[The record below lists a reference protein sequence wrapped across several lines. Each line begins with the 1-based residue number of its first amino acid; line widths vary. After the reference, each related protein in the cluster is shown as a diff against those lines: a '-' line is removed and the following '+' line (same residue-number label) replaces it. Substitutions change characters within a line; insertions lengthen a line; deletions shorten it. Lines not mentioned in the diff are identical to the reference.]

1 MSTATKNSQYVE
13 FDEFIEFQLQK
24 TRQGIKVTDLV
35 TALCGV
41 SVAVLAYLLV
51 FAVCDHWLIPGGF
64 GYFWRVALL
73 GVLLV
78 GSLSWVGFKVVL
90 PGMRRI
96 NRLYAAR
103 AIEEV
108 SPELDSNL
116 INWVDLRTSGREVS
130 PLILRSIEKRAAVSL
145 SHADVD
151 EAVDRQA
158 LLKLLYALL
167 AVVALFAAYV
177 VFSPKK
183 VGPSIWRALLPTSD
197 VRVATRTQIEKVD
210 PPGAEV
216 PAGSFLEVTA
226 DLLGDAPSQVVLKY
240 TTADRRVV
248 DRAIEMRQVEEGLK
262 RYRCVLDGE
271 RGEGLMQDF
280 DFWVEA
286 GDAHSASFHVTV
298 IQPPSASVTDLV
310 YDFPKYTQ
318 KERETQPNGSVDTL
332 EGTTVTFNAT
342 TNMPVKSALLQFSDD
357 EKFASKG
364 EEKALRV
371 IDGTKLTT
379 DWKAEFRNDGTFPKY
394 YRIQVKTDR
403 GLTDPN
409 PAIQTILLRRDVAPE
424 IELVAPK
431 LNMSLFAN
439 AIVPVVVK
447 ARDPDFLLRDVQLFA
462 IKDEKQIFDKVIDE
476 KRVSETEVRFDWK
489 LADLNLKAGD
499 TITMYVAARDNKEPF
514 SNRKESQR
522 RVIDIIEPGS
532 AKQVEEQL
540 AKDKQKIDELQQTD
554 KPNNGQRDENDPGVE
569 SPDQDNKPS
578 NDPRDNEKPNEDK
591 KPREDQPNK
600 DRKPQDPKDND
611 SANDSEKTSPS
622 KNGSK
627 KEGSDSQD
635 NKDDSS
641 NNDKQTESDPKSKKT
656 SNQNQQTSETSDS
669 KDGQS
674 KEQQPLKNN
683 GADDA
688 DALRK
693 ALERQQQRDR
703 QSKPSE
709 SKSNEKDSN
718 EKKKDGSNDGADEK
732 STEQPNGSSDK
743 DKKEPAVGDQPM
755 PDKGTNNAD
764 SKKNEKPDGKPMP
777 MPGSDQEK
785 PAEKTAEKNPDSQTP
800 PKSDGQNGDEKS
812 ESKSPMKSEKK
823 PNSESKTNDSKGKDD
838 STDKT
843 DSKSKDPGASSNQ
856 PDGNKPQPGQKES
869 KSKDGTDS
877 KDNKSSDPK
886 SNDSNPK
893 KTESNDP
900 PKKDDANGKKT
911 QSKPSDKP
919 EDKERS
925 QDGDSN
931 KPANDQKP
939 GNPKSA
945 DKGDDSQGKTTKSKD
960 DKTGSDSTPSKDG
973 DEKQKVPGMKD
984 ADGMPTDDKSDDKD
998 GAGKKTDDPKN
1009 AKKSDSKDADSK
1021 DTMGSEKEEKE
1032 STEGDPKKAKPDAK
1046 SKDSKKDGKPEVKD
1060 KENGN
1065 DSPKSGEKKSDLPGA
1080 KDGKSNSKQAGEDSG
1095 DSDAKDGDGT
1105 GKAKDGGNANK
1116 GKPGK
1121 LQSREGSEDGS
1132 KGDGASS
1139 GDADSAP
1146 EPVNLEDKKK
1156 ATNLVLKKLK
1166 EELERGEVDQDF
1178 LKDLGW
1184 TENDLKRF
1192 VDRLDQQS
1200 KAGNDTPA
1208 EQARRRQFEEMLKS
1222 LDLRSGGGTKQD
1234 TIKAKR
1240 STNDFGDKQVPV
1252 PLEYRDAY
1260 KKYADKLSKQK
1271 KGDAK

>member
-1 MSTATKNSQYVE
+1 MTTATKNSQYVE

-51 FAVCDHWLIPGGF
+51 FAICDHWLIPGGF
-64 GYFWRVALL
+64 GYFWRLALL
-73 GVLLV
+73 GGLLV
-78 GSLSWVGFKVVL
+78 GSASWVGFKVIL
-90 PGMRRI
+90 PSMRRI
-96 NRLYAAR
+96 NQLYAAR
-103 AIEEV
+103 AIEGV

-116 INWVDLRTSGREVS
+116 INWVDLRNSGRDVS

-183 VGPSIWRALLPTSD
+183 VGPSIWRALLPTSN
-197 VRVATRTQIEKVD
+197 VQVATRTQIEKVD

-216 PAGSFLEVTA
+216 PAGSLLEVTA
-226 DLLGDAPSQVVLKY
+226 DLLGDAPTQVVLKY

-262 RYRCVLDGE
+262 RYRCMLDGE

-280 DFWVEA
+280 DFWVGA
-286 GDAHSASFHVTV
+286 GDAQSASFHVTV

-318 KERETQPNGSVDTL
+318 KERETQPSGKVDTL

-371 IDGTKLTT
+371 TDGTKLTA
-379 DWKAEFRNDGTFPKY
+379 DWKAEFRSDGTFPKY

-403 GLTDPN
+403 GLTDPS
-409 PAIQTILLRRDVAPE
+409 PAVQTILLRRDVAPE
-424 IELVAPK
+424 IELVAPR

-462 IKDEKQIFDKVIDE
+462 IKGEKQIFDKVIDE
-476 KRVSETEVRFDWK
+476 KRVSETEVRFEWK

-499 TITMYVAARDNKEPF
+499 TLTMYVAARDNKEPF

-540 AKDKQKIDELQQTD
+540 AKDKQNIEELQQTD
-554 KPNNGQRDENDPGVE
+554 KQNNEKRDENDPSVE
-569 SPDQDNKPS
+569 SPDKNNNPTS
-578 NDPRDNEKPNEDK
+578 DPRDNEKPNEDK
-591 KPREDQPNK
+591 KPRDDQQNK
-600 DRKPQDPKDND
+600 DRQPQDPKGDESSNDN
-611 SANDSEKTSPS
+611 EKSSPS

-627 KEGSDSQD
+627 KTGSKSED
-635 NKDDSS
+635 NKDESS
-641 NNDKQTESDPKSKKT
+641 NNDRKTESDPKSKKT
-656 SNQNQQTSETSDS
+656 GDQSQQSSDTGDS
-669 KDGQS
+669 KDKDGKSQ
-674 KEQQPLKNN
+674 EQQPLKNN
-683 GADDA
+683 GEDDA
-688 DALRK
+688 DALRR

-703 QSKPSE
+703 QSKSSE
-709 SKSNEKDSN
+709 PKPNESDSKEKQGGT
-718 EKKKDGSNDGADEK
+718 KDGAEDK
-732 STEQPNGSSDK
+732 STEQPKGSNDK
-743 DKKEPAVGDQPM
+743 QKQDPASGDQPM
-755 PDKGTNNAD
+755 PDKGASNSD
-764 SKKNEKPDGKPMP
+764 SKKNDTADAKPMTGADQDKGAEKTDEKKPDG
-777 MPGSDQEK
+777 
-785 PAEKTAEKNPDSQTP
+785 QTS
-800 PKSDGQNGDEKS
+800 PKSDGKTGDQKT
-812 ESKSPMKSEKK
+812 ESKSPMNAEKK
-823 PNSESKTNDSKGKDD
+823 SNSETKTNDSKGKDD
-838 STDKT
+838 STDKADT
-843 DSKSKDPGASSNQ
+843 PSKDPGASSNQ
-856 PDGNKPQPGQKES
+856 PDGKKPQPNQKES
-869 KSKDGTDS
+869 KTADGTNS
-877 KDNKSSDPK
+877 KESKPNDPK
-886 SNDSNPK
+886 SAESDAK
-893 KTESNDP
+893 KTENNDAT
-900 PKKDDANGKKT
+900 KKDDADSKKS
-911 QSKPSDKP
+911 QSKAGDKA

-925 QDGDSN
+925 QDGGDS
-931 KPANDQKP
+931 KPSGDQKP
-939 GNPKSA
+939 AGSKPKDQS
-945 DKGDDSQGKTTKSKD
+945 DDSQGKSSKSKD
-960 DKTGSDSTPSKDG
+960 DKSGSDSTPSKNG
-973 DEKQKVPGMKD
+973 DQP
-984 ADGMPTDDKSDDKD
+984 
-998 GAGKKTDDPKN
+998 
-1009 AKKSDSKDADSK
+1009 KKSDTPQKAKQGGSKDADSQDK
-1021 DTMGSEKEEKE
+1021 TASEKDGKDP
-1032 STEGDPKKAKPDAK
+1032 TEGDSKKDKPEAK
-1046 SKDSKKDGKPEVKD
+1046 SKDSKKEGKPEAKD
-1060 KENGN
+1060 DN
-1065 DSPKSGEKKSDLPGA
+1065 DSPKQGDKKSDMPGA
-1080 KDGKSNSKQAGEDSG
+1080 KDGKSKSKQTGEDSG

-1105 GKAKDGGNANK
+1105 AKPKDGGAASK

-1121 LQSREGSEDGS
+1121 LQSREGNPDAS
-1132 KGDGASS
+1132 KSDGASS
-1139 GDADSAP
+1139 GDADVAP
-1146 EPVNLEDKKK
+1146 EPVNLDDKKK

-1166 EELERGEVDQDF
+1166 EELERGEVDQEF

-1234 TIKAKR
+1234 THKAKR

-1271 KGDAK
+1271 KNDATK